1 MGFNKRYI
9 RKEMILD
16 NSENVSYIAGLVN
29 TDALIVDDWSDKF
42 FKNFNFKWKTYN
54 KIREEIMEATRFDSH
69 PNGIT
74 GHRNYKHLFNLSNT
88 LLNLKTNPGWIDIQ
102 LSYDILIELGY
113 DFSIIE
119 NSMNGVPFEIAGKFD
134 PLVEY
139 HIKLIEDY
147 YGQK

>member
-9 RKEMILD
+9 RKEMILN
-16 NSENVSYIAGLVN
+16 NSDNVSYIAGLVN
-29 TDALIVDDWSDKF
+29 ADALIMDEWSDKF

-54 KIREEIMEATRFDSH
+54 KIREEIMDATRFDSH
-69 PNGIT
+69 HNGIT

-88 LLNLKTNPGWIDIQ
+88 LLNLKTNPDWIDIQ
-102 LSYDILIELGY
+102 LSYDILKEKIEMPL
-113 DFSIIE
+113 
-119 NSMNGVPFEIAGKFD
+119 VPAECVDKFD
-134 PLVEY
+134 KLIEY

>member
-29 TDALIVDDWSDKF
+29 ADALIIDDWSDKF

-54 KIREEIMEATRFDSH
+54 KIREEIMDATKFDSH
-69 PNGIT
+69 HNGIT
-74 GHRNYKHLFNLSNT
+74 SHRNYKHLFNLSNT

-102 LSYDILIELGY
+102 LSYDILKEKNEIP
-113 DFSIIE
+113 I
-119 NSMNGVPFEIAGKFD
+119 VPEDCAGRFD
-134 PLVEY
+134 KLIEY